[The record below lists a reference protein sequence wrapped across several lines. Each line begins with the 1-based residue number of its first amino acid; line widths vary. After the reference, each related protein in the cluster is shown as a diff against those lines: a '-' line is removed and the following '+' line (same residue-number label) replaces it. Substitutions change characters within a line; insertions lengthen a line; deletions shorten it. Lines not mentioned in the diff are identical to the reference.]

1 MKKSKILIIFSVLI
15 FLFSFA
21 SCAAAPEEPAEN
33 PVSEI
38 IIEPTENSSVS
49 SSSESA
55 AESSVASSS
64 ASSSAPVA
72 ESSSASSSF
81 AAEEEDSGYS
91 ALILVNPWNRIPE
104 DYTVNLVTVQGKY
117 KLDEKAAQS
126 AIELVA
132 AAKEAG
138 YDMLLCSAYRTIEK
152 SEELYNRKVTEF
164 INAGYDESTAKTEA
178 AKWVAPPGTSEHH
191 TGLAMDLVSSD
202 YWGFYSDLEHDYENF
217 ESFEWM
223 YEHCAEF
230 GFILRYPKDK
240 QDITGITYE
249 PWHYRYVGKE
259 AAAYIMEN
267 GLCLEEYLDITE

>member
-21 SCAAAPEEPAEN
+21 SCAAAPEEPVEN
-33 PVSEI
+33 PIGEI
-38 IIEPTENSSVS
+38 IIEPAENSSVS

-64 ASSSAPVA
+64 ASAA

-104 DYTVNLVTVQGKY
+104 DYTVKLVTVQGKY

-132 AAKEAG
+132 AAKVADGTAAIAVALDLER
-138 YDMLLCSAYRTIEK
+138 SAVTHMYVASDKTHSVVRGDLNGLIRK
-152 SEELYNRKVTEF
+152 LAHGVDQRVHVVACRVLGGIVRELY
-164 INAGYDESTAKTEA
+164 GL
-178 AKWVAPPGTSEHH
+178 
-191 TGLAMDLVSSD
+191 LAMP
-202 YWGFYSDLEHDYENF
+202 
-217 ESFEWM
+217 
-223 YEHCAEF
+223 
-230 GFILRYPKDK
+230 R
-240 QDITGITYE
+240 
-249 PWHYRYVGKE
+249 
-259 AAAYIMEN
+259 
-267 GLCLEEYLDITE
+267 